1 VWHFDDGPEGSVR
14 HRVLIGSS
22 AAALLLAAGFAL
34 VFRGDFTSRT
44 EPVTP
49 QPAAVSQSEPPPA
62 VSKPAEPDRSP
73 PPPPPLA
80 PVPPSFDVVKIGPDG
95 TAVIAGRAEPGAK
108 VVVRDGDKT
117 IGEVTA
123 DRRGEWVLVPEQPMA
138 AGNRLLSA
146 EASGPSAGAAVKSEE
161 TVALSIGPGSS
172 QRRAGE
178 TALAVVLPRDA
189 AHPARI
195 LQLPNGA
202 PAEPNTLAMDTAAF
216 GKDGGVILSGRAA
229 PGATVRIYAGDEL
242 LATVTADKSGSWM
255 AASPG
260 PLPLGDLEL
269 RLDQLAADGR
279 VAQRVALPMP
289 RSTAEPAQGQE
300 YVVQRGNSLWQI
312 ARHAYGA
319 GTRYVI
325 IYSANPDQIRD
336 PARIYPGQV
345 FKLPKS

>member
-1 VWHFDDGPEGSVR
+1 VR
-14 HRVLIGSS
+14 HGVLIGSS
-22 AAALLLAAGFAL
+22 AAALLLAAGVAFVL
-34 VFRGDFTSRT
+34 RGDFTSRT
-44 EPVTP
+44 GPATP
-49 QPAAVSQSEPPPA
+49 QPGAVSQSEPPA
-62 VSKPAEPDRSP
+62 VTKPAESDRP
-73 PPPPPLA
+73 PPPPA
-80 PVPPSFDVVKIGPDG
+80 PVPPSFDVVKVGPDG
-95 TAVIAGRAEPGAK
+95 TTVIAGRAEPGAK
-108 VVVRDGDKT
+108 VVVRDGDKA

-138 AGNRLLSA
+138 PGNRLLSA
-146 EASGPSAGAAVKSEE
+146 EESTSPSGTTVKSEE
-161 TVALSIGPGSS
+161 TVALSISPPASP
-172 QRRAGE
+172 AATGE

-189 AHPARI
+189 AHAARV

-202 PAEPNTLAMDTAAF
+202 PAEPNALAMDTAAF

-260 PLPLGDLEL
+260 PLPPGNLEL
-269 RLDQLAADGR
+269 RLDQLATDGR

-289 RSTAEPAQGQE
+289 RSTAEPAPGQD
-300 YVVQRGNSLWQI
+300 YVVQQGNSLWRI
-312 ARHAYGA
+312 ARQAYGA

-325 IYSANPDQIRD
+325 IYSANPNQIRD
-336 PARIYPGQV
+336 PARIYPGQI

>member
-1 VWHFDDGPEGSVR
+1 VR
-14 HRVLIGSS
+14 HGVLIGSS
-22 AAALLLAAGFAL
+22 AAVLLLAGGIAF

-49 QPAAVSQSEPPPA
+49 RPAAVSQAEPPPL
-62 VSKPAEPDRSP
+62 VTKPAEPDKP
-73 PPPPPLA
+73 PPPPP
-80 PVPPSFDVVKIGPDG
+80 PVPPSFDVVKVGPDG

-108 VVVRDGDKT
+108 VIVRDGDKA

-138 AGNRLLSA
+138 PGNRLLSA
-146 EASGPSAGAAVKSEE
+146 EASGPSAGTAVKSEE
-161 TVALSIGPGSS
+161 TVALSIGPTSS
-172 QRRAGE
+172 PEQVGE
-178 TALAVVLPRDA
+178 TALAVVLPQDA
-189 AHPARI
+189 SRAARV

-202 PAEPNTLAMDTAAF
+202 SQGKPNALSMDTAAF

-229 PGATVRIYAGDEL
+229 PGATVQIYAGNER
-242 LATVTADKSGSWM
+242 LATATADKSGSWM

-260 PLPLGDLEL
+260 PLPPGNLEL
-269 RLDQLAADGR
+269 RLDQLTAEGR

-289 RSTAEPAQGQE
+289 RSAPEPAPGQD
-300 YVVQRGNSLWQI
+300 YVVQHGNSLWRI
-312 ARHAYGA
+312 ARRAYGD

-325 IYSANPDQIRD
+325 IYSANPEQIRD

>member
-1 VWHFDDGPEGSVR
+1 VR

-49 QPAAVSQSEPPPA
+49 QPAAVSQSGPTA
-62 VSKPAEPDRSP
+62 VAKPAEPDRP
-73 PPPPPLA
+73 PPP
-80 PVPPSFDVVKIGPDG
+80 PPSFDVVKVGPDG

-108 VVVRDGDKT
+108 VVVRDGDKA

-123 DRRGEWVLVPEQPMA
+123 DRRGEWVLVPEQPMTP
-138 AGNRLLSA
+138 GNRLLSA
-146 EASGPSAGAAVKSEE
+146 EASGPSAGAPVKSEE
-161 TVALSIGPGSS
+161 TVALSIGPGSTPK
-172 QRRAGE
+172 QVGE

-189 AHPARI
+189 AHAARI

-202 PAEPNTLAMDTAAF
+202 PAEPNALAVDTAAF
-216 GKDGGVILSGRAA
+216 GKDGGIILSGRAA
-229 PGATVRIYAGDEL
+229 PGATVQIYTGDEL

-260 PLPLGDLEL
+260 PLPPGNLEL
-269 RLDQLAADGR
+269 RLDQLTNGR
-279 VAQRVALPMP
+279 VAQRVAVPLASMIG
-289 RSTAEPAQGQE
+289 EPAPGQD
-300 YVVQRGNSLWQI
+300 YVVQHGNSLWRI
-312 ARHAYGA
+312 ARSAYGTGA
-319 GTRYVI
+319 RYVI